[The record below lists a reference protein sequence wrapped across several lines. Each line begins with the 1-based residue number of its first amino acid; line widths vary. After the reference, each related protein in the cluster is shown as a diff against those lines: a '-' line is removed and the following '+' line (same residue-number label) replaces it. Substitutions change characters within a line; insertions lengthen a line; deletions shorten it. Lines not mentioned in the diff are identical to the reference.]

1 MLSWLDI
8 PRYTTLFESLGP
20 DPLDGKL
27 SGAIAKQEML
37 KSKLPSGVLHR
48 VWNLADVDR
57 DGKLDIYEFALAMH
71 FVRMRLDGHT
81 LPHDLPENM
90 IPK

>member
-1 MLSWLDI
+1 MWI
-8 PRYTTLFESLGP
+8 FHP
-20 DPLDGKL
+20 
-27 SGAIAKQEML
+27 SG
-37 KSKLPSGVLHR
+37 KLPSGVLHR

-81 LPHDLPENM
+81 LPHVITLTDNLA
-90 IPK
+90 

>member
-37 KSKLPSGVLHR
+37 KSSICSPLLY
-48 VWNLADVDR
+48 VDLSSFR
-57 DGKLDIYEFALAMH
+57 
-71 FVRMRLDGHT
+71 
-81 LPHDLPENM
+81 
-90 IPK
+90 